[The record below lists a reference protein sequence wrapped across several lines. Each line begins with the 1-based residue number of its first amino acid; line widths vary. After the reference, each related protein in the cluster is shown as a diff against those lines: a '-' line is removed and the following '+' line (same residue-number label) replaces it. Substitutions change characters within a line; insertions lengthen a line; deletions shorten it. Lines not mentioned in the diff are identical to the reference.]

1 MTEIGTLDAL
11 WRYPVKSMRGE
22 ELEEV
27 EPGVFLTIAT
37 HGSSAAHVLRRVRF
51 SKSKFSDGNAQA
63 WWEQHRARI
72 IRARG
77 LKLVRPARS
86 SC

>member
-1 MTEIGTLDAL
+1 M
-11 WRYPVKSMRGE
+11 
-22 ELEEV
+22 EEV

-63 WWEQHRARI
+63 WWEQHRV
-72 IRARG
+72 G
-77 LKLVRPARS
+77 
-86 SC
+86 

>member
-1 MTEIGTLDAL
+1 M
-11 WRYPVKSMRGE
+11 
-22 ELEEV
+22 EEV